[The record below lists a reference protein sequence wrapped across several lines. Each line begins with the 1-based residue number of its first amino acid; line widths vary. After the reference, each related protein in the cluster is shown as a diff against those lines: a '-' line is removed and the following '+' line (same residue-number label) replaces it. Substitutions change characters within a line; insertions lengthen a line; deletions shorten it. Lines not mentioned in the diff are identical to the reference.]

1 MLNWRYKWI
10 KLEEKHQQVMEGL
23 EPFVPKMI
31 RVDDHRVCLV
41 KMEEAVEGVSNICPH
56 AGAALHAGFCN
67 KKGVIG
73 CPLHG
78 YKFDMKTGR
87 SVDGNNYQLKTY
99 KFDLRNDGWYIGIK
113 KF

>member
-31 RVDDHRVCLV
+31 RVDDHRV
-41 KMEEAVEGVSNICPH
+41 
-56 AGAALHAGFCN
+56 
-67 KKGVIG
+67 